1 MGAYQGNQNPKDWIL
16 VVGALPIIGYAKD
29 SNIELELREDAVD
42 ADVGIQGDW
51 VFVEKNDGSSTI
63 KFTLYRNSSC
73 NAALHAMLKT
83 RSVIPTT
90 MTNIRNGTVHSLPYT
105 MIMKQPKDGN
115 NGGSNANTLEWTI
128 IAGET
133 DSTIL

>member
-1 MGAYQGNQNPKDWIL
+1 MGAYLGNQNPKDWIL
-16 VVGALPIIGYAKD
+16 AAPVPIYGYAKD

-51 VFVEKNDGSSTI
+51 TFVEKNDGSSTV
-63 KFTLYRNSSC
+63 KFTLYRNSAS
-73 NAALHAMLKT
+73 NVGLHALLKT
-83 RSVIPTT
+83 RSVFPVTL
-90 MTNIRNGTVHSLPYT
+90 TNIRNKTVHSLPYA
-105 MIMKQPKDGN
+105 MIQKQPKDGN

>member
-16 VVGALPIIGYAKD
+16 TVGVLPVIGFAKD

-51 VFVEKNDGSSTI
+51 VFVEKNDGSSTV
-63 KFTLYRNSSC
+63 KFTLYRNSTS
-73 NAALHAMLKT
+73 NAALHAYLKT
-83 RSVIPTT
+83 RSVVPTT
-90 MTNIRNGTVHSLPYT
+90 LTNIRNGTVHSLPYT
-105 MIMKQPKDGN
+105 MIQKQPKDGN
-115 NGGSNANTLEWTI
+115 NGGSNANTLEWTV

>member
-16 VVGALPIIGYAKD
+16 AVSLAPVLGFAKD

-51 VFVEKNDGSSTI
+51 VFVEKNDGSSTV
-63 KFTLYRNSSC
+63 KFTLYRNSAS
-73 NAALHAMLKT
+73 NAMLHVLLKT
-83 RSVIPTT
+83 RSVFNTT
-90 MTNIRNGTVHSLPYT
+90 LTNVRNATVHSLPYC
-105 MIMKQPKDGN
+105 MIQKQPKDGN

>member
-1 MGAYQGNQNPKDWIL
+1 MGSYMGNQNPKDWIVTAG
-16 VVGALPIIGYAKD
+16 VVPVIGFAKD

-42 ADVGIQGDW
+42 ADTGIQGDW

-63 KFTLYRNSSC
+63 KFTLYRNSAS
-73 NAALHAMLKT
+73 NAALHTYLKT
-83 RSVIPTT
+83 RSVFSTT
-90 MTNIRNGTVHSLPYT
+90 LTNVRNGTVHVLPYS
-105 MIMKQPKDGN
+105 MIQKQPKDGN

-133 DSTIL
+133 DSIIL